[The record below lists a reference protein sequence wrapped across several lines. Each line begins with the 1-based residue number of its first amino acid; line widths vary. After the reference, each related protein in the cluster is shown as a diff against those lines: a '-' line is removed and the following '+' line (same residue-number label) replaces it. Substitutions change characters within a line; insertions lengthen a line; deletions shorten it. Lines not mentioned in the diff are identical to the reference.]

1 MGSCMDMAETAA
13 VTVKGA
19 KLRNII
25 ELPFGN
31 QVIKIKQ
38 EFYSEKNLMH
48 KICKEPIPRLF
59 WPLILYMSMKD
70 SCITRDTIGRHT

>member
-48 KICKEPIPRLF
+48 KICKEPIPKTFLATNFVHVYEGFMHYKR
-59 WPLILYMSMKD
+59 YN
-70 SCITRDTIGRHT
+70 R